1 MKRLRWI
8 ATLLMATA
16 LVASACTGDDGTSTD
31 GAGGG
36 GSGSGE
42 QVTLDFWVFGEIAGG
57 SFYETL
63 VAEFETTD
71 PDIDIDLTSYP
82 EENYDTKIDTAVA
95 AGKAPELIL
104 IFGSNYPRQGLVL
117 PLDEM
122 VAEKGI
128 DLSTYSQAIMG
139 EGGDFSCGW
148 EGNSTASVP
157 TRASLPRSTTRT
169 CSMKPGSVSGALAA
183 HDAR

>member
-63 VAEFETTD
+63 VAEFETTY
-71 PDIDIDLTSYP
+71 PDIDIDLFARGLERLY
-82 EENYDTKIDTAVA
+82 KVI
-95 AGKAPELIL
+95 
-104 IFGSNYPRQGLVL
+104 GSRKLVS
-117 PLDEM
+117 
-122 VAEKGI
+122 EK
-128 DLSTYSQAIMG
+128 
-139 EGGDFSCGW
+139 
-148 EGNSTASVP
+148 VP
-157 TRASLPRSTTRT
+157 
-169 CSMKPGSVSGALAA
+169 
-183 HDAR
+183 